1 MLTQERRQKI
11 LDLLNERGSV
21 SVTELCEIF
30 SASESTVRRDLASLS
45 NLGKLNKVHGGAT
58 AVSQEFLNG
67 EANVNV
73 KVKSRYS
80 EKMEIAKYAA
90 SLINDSDYIFLDA
103 GSTTFLMTT
112 QIENTKATFVTNGIA
127 HARELASKGCR
138 VMVLGGDLKRTTE
151 AIVGIVAAHNLQKYN
166 FSKAFIGANGI
177 SEKQGFTTTDTEEAM
192 IKAIAVER
200 SFVSYVLAD
209 SSKFGK
215 VSPVSYAPIE
225 GVCIICDKCGD
236 KEIKNKT
243 VVKEVM

>member
-1 MLTQERRQKI
+1 MLTQQRRQKI
-11 LDLLNERGSV
+11 LELLVEKGSV
-21 SVTELCEIF
+21 SVTELCEMF
-30 SASESTVRRDLASLS
+30 QASESTVRRDLASLS

-58 AVSQEFLNG
+58 VLSQEFLNG

-73 KVKSRYS
+73 KVKSHYA
-80 EKMEIAKYAA
+80 EKIEIAKYAA

-103 GSTTFLMTT
+103 GSTTFLLTT

-127 HARELASKGCR
+127 HAQELASKGCR

-151 AIVGIVAAHNLQKYN
+151 AIVGIVAARNLQKYN

-209 SSKFGK
+209 STKFGK

-225 GVCIICDKCGD
+225 EVCIICDKCGD

>member
-1 MLTQERRQKI
+1 MLTQQRRQQI
-11 LDLLNERGSV
+11 LDLLKEKGSV
-21 SVTELCEIF
+21 SVTELCEMF
-30 SASESTVRRDLASLS
+30 QASESTVRRDLASLS
-45 NLGKLNKVHGGAT
+45 SLGKLNKVHGGAT
-58 AVSQEFLNG
+58 VLSQEFLNG
-67 EANVNV
+67 EASVNV
-73 KVKSRYS
+73 KVNSSYA

-103 GSTTFLMTT
+103 GSTTFLLTT

-151 AIVGIVAAHNLQKYN
+151 AIIGIVAAHNLQKYN

-209 SSKFGK
+209 STKFGK
-215 VSPVSYAPIE
+215 VSPVSYAALDS
-225 GVCIICDKCGD
+225 VCIICDKCDD